1 MEEKST
7 TKKLP
12 KVYWISIFYEFIE
25 RGAYYGAMSILS
37 VYLVASVANGGLG
50 CSKMEAGILKAT
62 IQPIIYA
69 LPIICGAIADR
80 FGYRKTLNVA
90 FLLLGIGYISAS
102 QAKTYPLFFT
112 SLIILSLGAGAFKPV
127 INGTIARVTDSET
140 SSIGFGIYYW
150 SINLGAFLFPL
161 IVVPLMRNSF
171 GLNYVFLVSGIAIL
185 LMLIP
190 NKFLYK
196 EPPKPETS
204 KDISQVFVD
213 AVSSI
218 ATNFKMSKM
227 MIALTVAAFG
237 TCAPELA
244 ISFNSITSNAGDIA
258 LANVL
263 GSNVVNILL
272 VIGTAAIA
280 RPIKVK
286 NEVIKKELPIL
297 ILITS
302 MFALCI
308 MSHYIGRRFSDF
320 TLSRQDGIIFLC
332 FFTMF
337 IFYIISV
344 VKAKQGILE
353 RATAKY
359 STKKSIIYTII
370 CCILIIIASDMVVDN
385 AKSLATMLHLSTKIV
400 TMTVVVIGTSLPE
413 MTMTV
418 IAAKKG
424 EFDIAI
430 GNIIGTNIFNI
441 GIVLGLPLLIFG
453 GFTTT
458 SFSLID
464 VLFVHIAAYSLYY
477 FAKND
482 KVLSKLEGII
492 MVAIFIIYYTYL
504 FIA

>member
-1 MEEKST
+1 MQ
-7 TKKLP
+7 LV
-12 KVYWISIFYEFIE
+12 KV
-25 RGAYYGAMSILS
+25 
-37 VYLVASVANGGLG
+37 
-50 CSKMEAGILKAT
+50 
-62 IQPIIYA
+62 II
-69 LPIICGAIADR
+69 
-80 FGYRKTLNVA
+80 
-90 FLLLGIGYISAS
+90 LLL
-102 QAKTYPLFFT
+102 
-112 SLIILSLGAGAFKPV
+112 
-127 INGTIARVTDSET
+127 
-140 SSIGFGIYYW
+140 IGF
-150 SINLGAFLFPL
+150 
-161 IVVPLMRNSF
+161 
-171 GLNYVFLVSGIAIL
+171 IL
-185 LMLIP
+185 LI
-190 NKFLYK
+190 K
-196 EPPKPETS
+196 S
-204 KDISQVFVD
+204 SDVFVD

-244 ISFNSITSNAGDIA
+244 ISFNSMMSNSGDIA
-258 LANVL
+258 LANVI

-272 VIGTAAIA
+272 VIGLAALT

-286 NEVIKKELPIL
+286 NDVIKKELPIL
-297 ILITS
+297 LMITS
-302 MFALCI
+302 MFVLAI
-308 MSHYIGRRFSDF
+308 VSHFLGVKQSNEFIL
-320 TLSRQDGIIFLC
+320 TRQDGIMFLC

>member
-1 MEEKST
+1 MH
-7 TKKLP
+7 LV
-12 KVYWISIFYEFIE
+12 KV
-25 RGAYYGAMSILS
+25 
-37 VYLVASVANGGLG
+37 
-50 CSKMEAGILKAT
+50 
-62 IQPIIYA
+62 
-69 LPIICGAIADR
+69 
-80 FGYRKTLNVA
+80 
-90 FLLLGIGYISAS
+90 
-102 QAKTYPLFFT
+102 
-112 SLIILSLGAGAFKPV
+112 
-127 INGTIARVTDSET
+127 
-140 SSIGFGIYYW
+140 
-150 SINLGAFLFPL
+150 
-161 IVVPLMRNSF
+161 
-171 GLNYVFLVSGIAIL
+171 IL
-185 LMLIP
+185 LMLFGFVLLI
-190 NKFLYK
+190 K
-196 EPPKPETS
+196 S
-204 KDISQVFVD
+204 SDVFVD

-337 IFYIISV
+337 MFYIISV
-344 VKAKQGILE
+344 VKAKQGVLE
-353 RATAKY
+353 NAKAKY
-359 STKKSIIYTII
+359 DMKRSIIYSII
-370 CCILIIIASDMVVDN
+370 CCILIVIASDLVVDN
-385 AKSLATMLHLSTKIV
+385 AKELASLLHVSTKIV
-400 TMTVVVIGTSLPE
+400 TMTFIVIGTSLPE

-418 IAAKKG
+418 ISAKKG
-424 EFDIAI
+424 EFDIAL

-441 GIVLGLPLLIFG
+441 GVVLGLPLLIFG
-453 GFTTT
+453 GFTSY

-464 VLFVHIAAYSLYY
+464 VLFVHIAAYTLFF

-482 KVLSKLEGII
+482 KKLSKLEGII
-492 MVAIFIIYYTYL
+492 MISIFVIYYIYL
-504 FIA
+504 FVS